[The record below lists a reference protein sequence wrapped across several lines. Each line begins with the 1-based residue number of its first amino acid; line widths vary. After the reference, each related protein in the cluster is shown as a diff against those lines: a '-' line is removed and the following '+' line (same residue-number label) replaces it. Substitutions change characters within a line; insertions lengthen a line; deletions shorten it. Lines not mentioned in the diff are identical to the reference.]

1 MKMMMKWGG
10 IALGIMVVLVIGAM
24 VLVPR
29 FVDVQQYKP
38 QIEALVTEQ
47 TGRSFSMGDDIK
59 LSVFPWVGVSL
70 SDLVL
75 GNAPGFKAKEMIS
88 VGGFEVRLKVLPLL
102 SRRVEVAT
110 FVMDTPRIFL
120 EKNKE
125 GMGNWENIGPA
136 KAPGKKA
143 EAPKGGEQG
152 ADPESGGMPIQSLM
166 VGHFSIL
173 KGLVSYSDQAG
184 GLEKQ
189 VSDFNL
195 DLKDI
200 SLDKPISI
208 ELSALVDGQPLSLA
222 GQVGPL
228 GKDPGKTDMEVDIV
242 LKALDVL
249 ELKVKGKLIDPAGNQ
264 KFAMDIDL
272 ATFSP
277 RQLFERLGQPFPM
290 QTSDPKALDSVSLKV
305 RVDGSPTAV
314 SLSGGELGLDD
325 SSLSFTAKAKAFSKP
340 DIQFDL
346 SLDQIDLD
354 RYLPPAPEKQN
365 QEKQTQASAGTSAGK
380 ESKPDYGPL
389 RKLVLDGKAEI
400 GKLKAANLRM
410 ENIKVH
416 VIGKN
421 GVFNLDPFSMDLYDG
436 SALVQANLDVRKNDP
451 VTKISLDAK
460 GIQAGPMIK
469 DAAQKEIIEGTLAA
483 DVALNMKGD
492 GPETVKQSLTGK
504 GDLTFL
510 DGAIVGID
518 IPGAI
523 RNVSSGLGLGEKP
536 ATKPK
541 TDFAELKIPFTADK
555 GLVQIPGASLV
566 SPLLRL
572 LAQGKTNLVR
582 EDLDFRVEPKLVAT
596 LKGQGDAKD
605 RSGLLVPLLI
615 TGTYASP
622 KVRPDLKAMVTGQLP
637 DGDSIKKVLEGT
649 PGESTEDKA
658 KSLIKGLFK

>member
-1 MKMMMKWGG
+1 MKMMVKWGG

-75 GNAPGFKAKEMIS
+75 GNAPGFKASQMIS
-88 VGGFEVRLKVLPLL
+88 VKGFEVRLKVLPLL

-120 EKNKE
+120 EKNKK
-125 GMGNWENIGPA
+125 GIGNWENIGPA
-136 KAPGKKA
+136 KAREKKA
-143 EAPKGGEQG
+143 EAPKSAGSDGGL
-152 ADPESGGMPIQSLM
+152 PIESLV
-166 VGHFSIL
+166 VGQFSIL
-173 KGLVSYSDQAG
+173 KGLVSYSDQAA

-195 DLKDI
+195 DLTDI
-200 SLDKPISI
+200 SLDKPIFI
-208 ELSALVDGQPLSLA
+208 KLSASVDGQPLSLA
-222 GQVGPL
+222 GKVGPL
-228 GKDPGKTDMEVDIV
+228 GKEPGKTDMEVDIV
-242 LKALDVL
+242 LKALDILV
-249 ELKVKGKLIDPAGNQ
+249 LKVKGNLMEPMGKQ

-272 ATFSP
+272 ASFSP
-277 RQLFERLGQPFPM
+277 RQLFERLGQPFPV
-290 QTSDPKALDSVSLKV
+290 QTSDPKALDRVSLKA
-305 RVDGSPTAV
+305 RIDGSPTAIA
-314 SLSGGELGLDD
+314 LSDGELGLDD

-365 QEKQTQASAGTSAGK
+365 QDKQDQKKQGQSSAGGSSGK

-400 GKLKAANLRM
+400 GKLKAANLKM

-436 SALVQANLDVRKNDP
+436 SALAKANLDVRNNEP
-451 VTKISLDAK
+451 VTRISLDAK

-483 DVALNMKGD
+483 NVTLNMKGD
-492 GPETVKQSLTGK
+492 GPEKVKQSLTGN
-504 GDLTFL
+504 GAMTFL

-518 IPGAI
+518 IAGTI
-523 RNVSSGLGLGEKP
+523 RNVTSGLGLGAKP
-536 ATKPK
+536 ATKPR

-555 GLVQIPGASLV
+555 GLVQISGASLV

-572 LAQGKTNLVR
+572 LAQGKTNLVK

-596 LKGQGDAKD
+596 IKGQGDDKD

-615 TGTYASP
+615 TGTYDSP

-637 DGDSIKKVLEGT
+637 DKDSIKKVLEGT

-658 KSLIKGLFK
+658 KSLIKGLFN